1 MSSDTGSEWTVK
13 LAKQKATTAKRVRE
27 RDKRNSFRQKAKQR
41 LANSPKKLPK
51 QGQNIT
57 PLFDSEAEES
67 EVEKEEELDNDTVK
81 ERLDNTIDRLEQ
93 QEEVYL
99 QEQEETKSEVLNKSN
114 HTTSVTTTVVDLD
127 HAVAST

>member
-1 MSSDTGSEWTVK
+1 MDSEVSQAESHDSQEGKRKRRKK
-13 LAKQKATTAKRVRE
+13 L
-27 RDKRNSFRQKAKQR
+27 FRQKAKQR